1 MKIGSRP
8 PRSLAMNDN
17 DDMNDHHETEDSCN
31 PLTDGERAR
40 RRVAWIATVPEAQ
53 ATGELAEAYAKD
65 RDPATGKVDHI
76 LKVHSLLPA
85 TLGDHARL
93 YHTIL
98 HKPGEVLTYEREL
111 IGLVVSNTNG
121 CRY

>member
-1 MKIGSRP
+1 
-8 PRSLAMNDN
+8 MNDN
-17 DDMNDHHETEDSCN
+17 HDTDDHDHT
-31 PLTDGERAR
+31 LTDAESAR
-40 RRVAWIATVPEAQ
+40 RRVAWIATTPEDQ
-53 ATGELAEAYAKD
+53 ATGELAEAYARD

-98 HKPGEVLTYEREL
+98 HEPGEVLTYEREL

>member
-1 MKIGSRP
+1 
-8 PRSLAMNDN
+8 MNDN
-17 DDMNDHHETEDSCN
+17 NEIDENVDT
-31 PLTDGERAR
+31 LTDAERAQR
-40 RRVAWIATVPEAQ
+40 QVAWIATVPEHQ
-53 ATGELAEAYAKD
+53 ATGELAAAYKSD
-65 RDPATGKVDHI
+65 GHPSTGKVDHI
-76 LKVHSLLPA
+76 LKVHSLLPE
-85 TLGDHARL
+85 TLRDHAQL

>member
-1 MKIGSRP
+1 
-8 PRSLAMNDN
+8 MNDI
-17 DDMNDHHETEDSCN
+17 DDVDHNADHDDT
-31 PLTDGERAR
+31 LTDAERAR
-40 RRVAWIATVPEAQ
+40 RRVAWIATVPEDQ
-53 ATGELAEAYAKD
+53 ATGELAAAYKSD
-65 RDPATGKVDHI
+65 GDPATGKVDHI

-85 TLGDHARL
+85 TLRDHARL

>member
-1 MKIGSRP
+1 MH
-8 PRSLAMNDN
+8 D
-17 DDMNDHHETEDSCN
+17 
-31 PLTDGERAR
+31 ERGGQRA
-40 RRVAWIATVPEAQ
+40 AWIETVPEQA
-53 ATGELAEAYAKD
+53 ATGELKAAYDAE
-65 RDPATGKVDHI
+65 RDPSTGKLDHI

-98 HKPGEVLTYEREL
+98 HGPGELLPYEREM
-111 IGLVVSNTNG
+111 IGLVVSNANA